1 MNVRDFVYDADAY
14 WCDAGKLY
22 FERHVP
28 SSVDTVG
35 ELETHLLNDA
45 DYESRMLGLHTEVGS
60 PVPNFNSASRAV
72 ATVRIMKK
80 KEGVIERC
88 GDLVATDD
96 YRLVRGNVV
105 YSGTL
110 DECNNVDRVQYD
122 SSQWW
127 FARGIDGTVLND
139 AAEVTAY
146 TASVVRERKHYD
158 SVDDLTVWLA

>member
-60 PVPNFNSASRAV
+60 YNEEKRGRHRALW
-72 ATVRIMKK
+72 RSS
-80 KEGVIERC
+80 C
-88 GDLVATDD
+88 
-96 YRLVRGNVV
+96 YR
-105 YSGTL
+105 
-110 DECNNVDRVQYD
+110 
-122 SSQWW
+122 
-127 FARGIDGTVLND
+127 
-139 AAEVTAY
+139 
-146 TASVVRERKHYD
+146 
-158 SVDDLTVWLA
+158 

>member
-1 MNVRDFVYDADAY
+1 
-14 WCDAGKLY
+14 
-22 FERHVP
+22 
-28 SSVDTVG
+28 
-35 ELETHLLNDA
+35 
-45 DYESRMLGLHTEVGS
+45 
-60 PVPNFNSASRAV
+60 
-72 ATVRIMKK
+72 MKK